1 MYGICS
7 LPPVEKVPCVVLQYC
22 RPGPVCQPA
31 CRESGAVWRKEVM
44 RLGGI
49 RAFIA
54 EEDGVAVVEVV
65 LILLVLI
72 ALVLLFKDQITRV
85 LKSILSKAASQ
96 SDSV

>member
-1 MYGICS
+1 M
-7 LPPVEKVPCVVLQYC
+7 
-22 RPGPVCQPA
+22 QPA
-31 CRESGAVWRKEVM
+31 ASGLQDRFSGCSGKEVV
-44 RLGGI
+44 RLGTI
-49 RAFIA
+49 REFLT

-72 ALVLLFKDQITRV
+72 ALVLVFKGQITKI

>member
-1 MYGICS
+1 M
-7 LPPVEKVPCVVLQYC
+7 
-22 RPGPVCQPA
+22 
-31 CRESGAVWRKEVM
+31 
-44 RLGGI
+44 GGI